1 MRGLTALGQTV
12 WDMPVG
18 YDKLRLKMAEQGMDH
33 ENMVQILQSKINV
46 LGGMNYISVDNINK
60 ANKNRSDNF
69 TRFISLGYPY
79 IKIDKDK
86 ESSSGGLDKLVKDY
100 YKIFGKPK
108 SNTDESTSNKV
119 QLPEGPV
126 QGPPNLHCGAN
137 DRIPKSQLR

>member
-1 MRGLTALGQTV
+1 LRGLTALGQTI

-18 YDKLRLKMAEQGMDH
+18 YDKLRLKMATQGVDH
-33 ENMVQILQSKINV
+33 ENVINILQSKINV

-69 TRFISLGYPY
+69 SRFISLSYPY
-79 IKIDKDK
+79 IKIDKEK
-86 ESSSGGLDKLVKDY
+86 ESSGGGLDKLIKDY

-108 SNTDESTSNKV
+108 QNQDEPTNNKV

-126 QGPPNLHCGAN
+126 QRPPNLHCGTN
-137 DRIPKSQLR
+137 DRIPRS